1 MTEST
6 TPQNTPQSPPSE
18 EDRESRV
25 QFWIVFAGM
34 IVAVLLWNQR
44 GTPGKST
51 AAILQAGAIIDA
63 PITLVTAD
71 RNDLACAM
79 ASDVS
84 GYACAYSA
92 PDKPNGSLPA
102 ADHVIAPYM
111 TTQGQ
116 LFLVAGLFEQAPV
129 DERYRKE
136 PPEGKKRE
144 TLRRF
149 TANCKIKLVGEVEA
163 RLRWAQNGPW
173 GEPTRAWTAVPAGCK
188 LGSP

>member
-1 MTEST
+1 MTEPDS
-6 TPQNTPQSPPSE
+6 TPQNPPSE
-18 EDRESRV
+18 EASQSNV
-25 QFWIVFAGM
+25 QFWLVFAGM

-44 GTPGKST
+44 GTPGKSS
-51 AAILQAGAIIDA
+51 APMLQPGVIIDA

-71 RNDLACAM
+71 RNDLSCAM
-79 ASDVS
+79 DSAVS
-84 GYACAYSA
+84 GYACAFSA
-92 PDKPNGSLPA
+92 PDKPNAALPA
-102 ADHVIAPYM
+102 ADHVLAPYM

-149 TANCKIKLVGEVEA
+149 TAQCKIKLVGEVEA

-173 GEPTRAWTAVPAGCK
+173 GEPARAWTAVPAGCK
-188 LGSP
+188 VGPP